1 MRTTEEWLVRAY
13 LLRVADAATASDF
26 GERGTGVR
34 VPVGRWLPWVA
45 DAAVASDFG
54 ERGTGVRVPVGRC
67 LPRAAD
73 AAGVVDRREGCRH
86 EGH

>member
-13 LLRVADAATASDF
+13 LLRVADAA
-26 GERGTGVR
+26 
-34 VPVGRWLPWVA
+34 
-45 DAAVASDFG
+45 VASDFG
-54 ERGTGVRVPVGRC
+54 ERGTGVRVPEVRC